1 MNQVTL
7 LVVLLIAGS
16 LMIGAEIFAPGAVLG
31 TLGAASLIAAIVV
44 AFQISQTLGFY
55 VGIGVVA
62 LVGATVA
69 LWIKF
74 FPRSSIGRQMTLSQ
88 DGSAF
93 KAADGRHDLEGKEG
107 LTASDLRP
115 AGFAIIDGKR
125 LDVIAE
131 GKLIAAG
138 ERIKVVKVAG
148 SRIVV
153 RKIES

>member
-16 LMIGAEIFAPGAVLG
+16 IMIGAEIFAPGAVLG
-31 TLGAASLIAAIVV
+31 TLGAAALIAAVLV
-44 AFQISQTLGFY
+44 AFQISQALGFY

-62 LVGATVA
+62 LVGLTVA

-74 FPRSSIGRQMTLSQ
+74 FPRSSIGRKMTLSQ

-93 KAADGRHDLEGKEG
+93 KAADGRLDLVGKEG

-115 AGFAIIDGKR
+115 AGFATFEGKR

-138 ERIKVVKVAG
+138 ERVKVVKVAG

-153 RKIES
+153 RKIE